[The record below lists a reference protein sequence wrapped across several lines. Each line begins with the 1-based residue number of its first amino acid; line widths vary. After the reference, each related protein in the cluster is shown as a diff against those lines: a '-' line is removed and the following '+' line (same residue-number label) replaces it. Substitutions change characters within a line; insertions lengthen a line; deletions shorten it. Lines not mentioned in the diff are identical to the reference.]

1 MSRFTSVHQNSV
13 LNTELAKSTNT
24 MVHLVSLE
32 QNIYADTDDSATYL
46 FTDAP
51 NNVTDPYLTG
61 TKYRYKV
68 YTTQGSTTAYFRGN
82 DRAIDEAFVSIKDG
96 DTLTMEHNQWIAQ
109 NIPDD
114 TTITLG
120 TKPYFTLSNAAQGST
135 GTREGTFAGVFIY
148 QANGFLSSVDSVQE
162 RSTLST
168 GGIRLK
174 LTGVDQT
181 LIQDFL
187 ANGHL
192 NRKVGIK
199 RAFVDSNYA
208 ITQHETV
215 DTAGAVFTIYSG
227 RVEGMTITESED
239 SVGIELDVAN
249 HWVDFNKTA
258 GRRTNTNSQQRF
270 FSGDL
275 SMEFA
280 PQTGKKLN
288 WGGVAEI
295 PTVPMPT
302 IYYSN

>member
-1 MSRFTSVHQNSV
+1 MSRFTNVHQSTL
-13 LNTELAKSTNT
+13 LNTELAKSTHT

-32 QNIYADTDDSATYL
+32 QNESATNDSATYL

-51 NNVTDPYLTG
+51 NNITDPYMTAI
-61 TKYRYKV
+61 KYDYKV
-68 YTTQGSTTAYFRGN
+68 YTTQGSTTAKFRGN
-82 DRAIDEAFVSIKDG
+82 DTAIDEAFKSIKDG
-96 DTLTMEHNQWIAQ
+96 DTLTMVHNQWIPQ
-109 NIPDD
+109 NIPDN
-114 TTITLG
+114 TTVTLG
-120 TKPYFTLSNAAQGST
+120 TKPFFTLSNAALGAT
-135 GTREGTFAGVFIY
+135 GTRLGTFAGTFIF
-148 QANGFLSSVDSVQE
+148 QANGFLSGIDSVQE

-174 LTGVDQT
+174 LNGVDQT

-208 ITQHETV
+208 IIEHASVNTV
-215 DTAGAVFTIYSG
+215 GAVFRIFSG
-227 RVEGMTITESED
+227 RVEGLTITESED
-239 SVGIELDVAN
+239 SVGVELDVAN

-295 PTVPMPT
+295 PTVPMAQ

>member
-1 MSRFTSVHQNSV
+1 MSRFTNANQNTL

-32 QNIYADTDDSATYL
+32 QNESATNDSATYL

-51 NNVTDPYLTG
+51 NNITDPYMTG
-61 TKYRYKV
+61 EVYGYKV
-68 YTTQGSTTAYFRGN
+68 TFTSGSTTAQIYSSSVG
-82 DRAIDEAFVSIKDG
+82 IDEAFNSIKDG
-96 DTLTMEHNQWIAQ
+96 DNVVHGDPIDIGYLQDN
-109 NIPDD
+109 
-114 TTITLG
+114 TTVTLG
-120 TKPYFTLSNAAQGST
+120 TKPNITLSNSALKT
-135 GTREGTFAGVFIY
+135 GRTLVNFSGTFIY
-148 QANGFLSSVDSVQE
+148 QANGFLNGIDSVQE

-174 LTGVDQT
+174 LSGVDQT

-208 ITQHETV
+208 IIEHASVNTV
-215 DTAGAVFTIYSG
+215 GAVFRIFSG
-227 RVEGMTITESED
+227 RVEGLSITESED
-239 SVGIELDVAN
+239 SVGVELDVAN

-295 PTVPMPT
+295 PTVPMAQPF
-302 IYYSN
+302 YYN